1 MNAGDPMP
9 ELKVT
14 ADKLTPV
21 RYAGASGDFNPIH
34 VDDDVA
40 QAVGLPGRIM
50 HGLWTMAQIARAAQ
64 QAGDGPLALR
74 RLQVKF
80 RGPALP
86 GDELTVTG
94 KVGEAEAGEGTVRV
108 ALEVRQAGKRIVRDA
123 DADVAP

>member
-1 MNAGDPMP
+1 MS
-9 ELKVT
+9 ELPDLIVAPDRIT
-14 ADKLTPV
+14 AV

-94 KVGEAEAGEGTVRV
+94 TVGEAGEGTVRV

-123 DADVAP
+123 DADVAA

>member
-1 MNAGDPMP
+1 MSALPDLTVAPDRI
-9 ELKVT
+9 T
-14 ADKLTPV
+14 AV

-86 GDELTVTG
+86 GEELTVTG
-94 KVGEAEAGEGTVRV
+94 TVGEAGEGTVRV

>member
-1 MNAGDPMP
+1 MSALPD
-9 ELKVT
+9 LTVT
-14 ADKLTPV
+14 PDRITAV

-50 HGLWTMAQIARAAQ
+50 HGLWTMAQVARAAQ
-64 QAGDGPLALR
+64 RAGDGPLALR

-86 GDELTVTG
+86 GEELTVTG
-94 KVGEAEAGEGTVRV
+94 TVGEPAEGTVRV
-108 ALEVRQAGKRIVRDA
+108 ALEVRQGGKRIVRDA

>member
-1 MNAGDPMP
+1 MS
-9 ELKVT
+9 ELPDLIVAPDRIT
-14 ADKLTPV
+14 AV

-34 VDDDVA
+34 VDDDIA